1 MYSPFIVELQSV
13 AKMVSVDVR
22 RCLKQNFLSNPRRI
36 HSKEEDEEKEE

>member
-1 MYSPFIVELQSV
+1 MNIYFRKSKF
-13 AKMVSVDVR
+13 VR